1 LTRYLTLSILLF
13 AVYSLAQEP
22 STSASNTPPIATPSP
37 VLPDSTQLE
46 VIKTVRAAYPFEAVR
61 NQMQGQVRLKI
72 LITEKGDVESAEAI
86 EGDEVFRQSAI
97 DAVKK
102 WKYRPYI
109 KNGHPVRVS
118 TTVNM
123 DFLFSGKA
131 EDVKVPATK
140 ADDFSKPSDPNLP
153 KRIRV
158 SQGVSEGMLIHKVQP
173 TYPPDARMNR
183 VQGTVTLRAVI
194 GKDGRIQDLSVISGP
209 PELQQS
215 AMGAVR
221 QWRYK
226 PYYLMGQ
233 PIEVDTQITVNYRL
247 H

>member
-1 LTRYLTLSILLF
+1 
-13 AVYSLAQEP
+13 
-22 STSASNTPPIATPSP
+22 
-37 VLPDSTQLE
+37 

-183 VQGTVTLRAVI
+183 VQGTVTLV
-194 GKDGRIQDLSVISGP
+194 
-209 PELQQS
+209 QS
-215 AMGAVR
+215 LVR
-221 QWRYK
+221 TAGFR
-226 PYYLMGQ
+226 
-233 PIEVDTQITVNYRL
+233 T
-247 H
+247 